1 MIVVDIAGWIANI
14 FILGLAAM
22 IWLTFVIGVVI
33 LVAVLIRQVRRL
45 SSDR

>member
-22 IWLTFVIGVVI
+22 IWLTLILGVVI
-33 LVAVLIRQVRRL
+33 LVALLIRQVKRL
-45 SSDR
+45 SNDR